1 MPGRLASHLLEL
13 RRTRGI
19 TTIADLAWSHP
30 LGQLATSMAGGGQ
43 LPVRLRGYETSSPG
57 AKASVALDNGD
68 AWYRQVGIKIWSDG
82 SPWVGNIATSFP
94 YLDTAATRALG
105 FEHGH
110 IGHANYT
117 TEQLIEIGSQLSLI
131 HI

>member
-1 MPGRLASHLLEL
+1 MCIRDRVGASFGRDSAGNLNGLALEAAAVARIAAPALAAAEADMPGRLASHLLEL

-68 AWYRQVGIKIWSDG
+68 AW
-82 SPWVGNIATSFP
+82 
-94 YLDTAATRALG
+94 
-105 FEHGH
+105 
-110 IGHANYT
+110 
-117 TEQLIEIGSQLSLI
+117 
-131 HI
+131 